1 MGSCSQRHSLKLPSF
16 LTEKMN
22 KNFEEDMNRFDKVR
36 LGSRW
41 DVLDDQEEKRN
52 WQKGDLS

>member
-1 MGSCSQRHSLKLPSF
+1 MGTYSQRHSLKLPSF

-22 KNFEEDMNRFDKVR
+22 KNFEEDMNRFDKVKFDS
-36 LGSRW
+36 GT